1 MNKKL
6 KFKGK
11 KFASNIAISFFFAA
25 LFVVGFYLF
34 VENTVSSYVSLINT
48 AAVKGT
54 DEEKLAKYDRDTKKL
69 IAYPKFGSKYATIEI
84 ASINLK
90 LPVYYGDTK
99 KILKLGVGHYNGSY
113 FPGENG
119 TIIYAAHNNPGY
131 FNKLDQVK
139 IGDEIII
146 KASYGTFKYQAYETK
161 IVKET
166 DLASFDV
173 NDDEEIL
180 LLYTCWPI
188 NRSVFGR
195 KTQRY
200 IVYAK
205 KIGDNDE

>member
-1 MNKKL
+1 MFNK
-6 KFKGK
+6 K
-11 KFASNIAISFFFAA
+11 KFASNVAISFFFAS

-34 VENTVSSYVSLINT
+34 LENTVSSYVSLINT
-48 AAVKGT
+48 TAVKGS
-54 DEEKLAKYDRDTKKL
+54 DEEKIAKYDSVSKKL
-69 IAYPKFGSKYATIEI
+69 IAYPKFGSKYATIYI
-84 ASINLK
+84 DSIDLK

-131 FNKLDQVK
+131 FDKLDKVK
-139 IGDEIII
+139 IDDEIII
-146 KASYGTFKYQAYETK
+146 EASYGTFKYKVIETK
-161 IVKET
+161 VVKET
-166 DLASFDV
+166 DLVAFDV
-173 NDDEEIL
+173 GSDKEIL

-195 KTQRY
+195 KTQRL

-205 KIGDNDE
+205 KVGDNYE

>member
-1 MNKKL
+1 MFNKKE
-6 KFKGK
+6 
-11 KFASNIAISFFFAA
+11 FASNIAISFFFAS

-34 VENTVSSYVSLINT
+34 LENTVSSYVSLINT
-48 AAVKGT
+48 TAVKGS
-54 DEEKLAKYDRDTKKL
+54 DEEKIAEYDSDSKKL

-84 ASINLK
+84 NSINLK

-99 KILKLGVGHYNGSY
+99 KILKHGVGHYNGSY

-119 TIIYAAHNNPGY
+119 TIIYAAHNDPGY
-131 FNKLDQVK
+131 FNKLDKVK
-139 IGDEIII
+139 VGDEVVIN
-146 KASYGTFKYQAYETK
+146 ASYGMFKYTIYETK

-166 DLASFDV
+166 DLTAFDV
-173 NDDEEIL
+173 QNEKEIL

-200 IVYAK
+200 VVYAQK
-205 KIGDNDE
+205 VGDNL